1 MKITVCTQAYN
12 AENYIAQ
19 CVESVL
25 NQTYSDFQYIVIDNG
40 STDRTGEIIQQY
52 AANDARIEFIQY
64 EKNGYCRW
72 YDAICEGN
80 NRGDYATTLDADD
93 WLEPD
98 YLERLVSLAE
108 ETNSDMVITGSIMH
122 VEKTRQEFR
131 RQAAQRLVLDRRDYA
146 KGFPYYHVFL
156 RPIWGKIVRMSI
168 IKSSPAFSPTELGLS
183 YGTDTLRSFLW
194 LRQCSRICLDNSV
207 LHHYRI
213 HQKSVSHK
221 YDPRQSYSDLYLYND
236 ALDFLVPYGPISA
249 QNQDFLYRVY
259 SNAVLDTNA
268 NIKKSDL
275 TPAEKMHEYRGILD
289 RDVTKKAYSSG
300 SDDAVQSRN
309 DLISS
314 VLACAVELSD
324 DNEDF
329 NELKAEYFPECG
341 AAVCAES
348 AKLFL
353 SDSVLF
359 DYLIGGYRKPMVKY
373 ILSLI
378 EKQKF
383 VKQYDLPKILCK
395 LSQDKPILAEII
407 DMKFLKKYSDIYLDV
422 WSGKYSES
430 LDKMTD
436 IMLNETVQN
445 ETFLQL
451 YLSLAASLE
460 CVDEFIFG
468 KIKLAGFYCS
478 QNRADD
484 CRTILND
491 LTDMGVEDNDEI
503 TKIKKRIAK

>member
-1 MKITVCTQAYN
+1 MKVIVITQAYN
-12 AENYIAQ
+12 AGSYIAQ
-19 CVESVL
+19 CIESVL
-25 NQTYSDFQYIVIDNG
+25 NQTYSDFKYILIDNG
-40 STDRTGEIIQQY
+40 STDGSGGIMKKY
-52 AANDARIEFIQY
+52 ADKDSRIEFIQFEQNGSGRWIKSLY
-64 EKNGYCRW
+64 EFG
-72 YDAICEGN
+72 EGE
-80 NRGDYATTLDADD
+80 YFTILDSDD
-93 WLEPD
+93 WLESD
-98 YLERLVSLAE
+98 YLETLVELAE
-108 ETNSDMVITGSIMH
+108 STNSDIVTTGSLMH
-122 VEKTRQEFR
+122 LEKTSQVSERK
-131 RQAAQRLVLDRRDYA
+131 APKRLVLDKQDLSGA
-146 KGFPYYHVFL
+146 FPYFHVFFRAFWAKL
-156 RPIWGKIVRMSI
+156 IRIKIFKNTGEIDFKKIGIV
-168 IKSSPAFSPTELGLS
+168 
-183 YGTDTLRSFLW
+183 YGGDTLYSFSW
-194 LRQCSRICLDNSV
+194 LRQANRICIDNSV

-407 DMKFLKKYSDIYLDV
+407 DMKFLKKYGDIYLDV